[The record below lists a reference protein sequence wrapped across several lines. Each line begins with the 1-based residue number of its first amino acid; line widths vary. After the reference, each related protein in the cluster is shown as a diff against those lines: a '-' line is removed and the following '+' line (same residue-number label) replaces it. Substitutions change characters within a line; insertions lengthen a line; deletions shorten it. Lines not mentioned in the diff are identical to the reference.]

1 LDSTY
6 LDEIELLTP
15 KYTNLL
21 TALNGP
27 SNTPPAIAYETHA
40 EGQDRFIELAE
51 DADSEE
57 VEWL

>member
-1 LDSTY
+1 

-21 TALNGP
+21 TALNEP

-40 EGQDRFIELAE
+40 EGQGRFIELAE